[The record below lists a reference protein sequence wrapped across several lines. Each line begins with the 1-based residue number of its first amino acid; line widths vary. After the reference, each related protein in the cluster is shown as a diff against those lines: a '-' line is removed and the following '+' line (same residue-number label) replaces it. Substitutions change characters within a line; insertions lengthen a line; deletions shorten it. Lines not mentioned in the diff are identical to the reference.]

1 MDLLLRGCVGCALKF
16 GHQPNVWHGKALTK
30 GNHLICF
37 RLQDQWIIDKWK
49 IATVAW
55 MISRFAFEFAWCV
68 EAHGGRRFF
77 SEHLNGSNPI
87 QFLFTFSRLLS
98 RCETGSCALLLQT
111 ENAFHN
117 RAAPLKAR
125 PWAADWFTQAQV
137 ILSQEGGQDILVAMS
152 SNQWLSGWL
161 MSVVTYCT
169 STAPF
174 SLRNSFQPTTNLSYL
189 TWLCNTR
196 LAFIVLAGKKNT
208 AFCATFT
215 SDTQASLSIIFFMS
229 FLFFPF

>member
-1 MDLLLRGCVGCALKF
+1 M
-16 GHQPNVWHGKALTK
+16 
-30 GNHLICF
+30 
-37 RLQDQWIIDKWK
+37 
-49 IATVAW
+49 
-55 MISRFAFEFAWCV
+55 
-68 EAHGGRRFF
+68 EAHGGRRIF

-125 PWAADWFTQAQV
+125 PRLLTGLPRQVQV
-137 ILSQEGGQDILVAMS
+137 ILSQEERIGGQEILVAS
-152 SNQWLSGWL
+152 SSSQWLSGWL

-169 STAPF
+169 SAAPF
-174 SLRNSFQPTTNLSYL
+174 SRKNSFQPTTNLSYL

-196 LAFIVLAGKKNT
+196 LAFIVLAGK
-208 AFCATFT
+208 
-215 SDTQASLSIIFFMS
+215 
-229 FLFFPF
+229 